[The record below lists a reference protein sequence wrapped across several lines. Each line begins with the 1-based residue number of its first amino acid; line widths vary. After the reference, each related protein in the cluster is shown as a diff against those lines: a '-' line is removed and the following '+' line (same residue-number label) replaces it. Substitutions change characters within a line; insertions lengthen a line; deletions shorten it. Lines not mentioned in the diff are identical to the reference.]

1 MPEKASRK
9 ARKTARQ
16 RKNPLPLMLLGL
28 GGLLLIAL
36 AVIFLN
42 QSPAAA
48 PPTAP
53 APASDTG
60 SVPRV
65 GLEEAYQAFENDEAV
80 FLDARSAEAFQL
92 LHLTGAVNIP
102 EYELSTRL
110 AELDKNDWIIPYCT

>member
-16 RKNPLPLMLLGL
+16 RKNPLPLVLLGL

-36 AVIFLN
+36 AVVSLTRP
-42 QSPAAA
+42 PAATT
-48 PPTAP
+48 PTAP
-53 APASDTG
+53 APASDAR

-65 GLEEAYQAFENDEAV
+65 GLEEALQAYEKGEAV
-80 FLDARSAEAFQL
+80 FLDVRSAESFQL
-92 LHLTGAVNIP
+92 LRITGAVNIP
-102 EYELSTRL
+102 GNELPARL

>member
-16 RKNPLPLMLLGL
+16 RKNPLPLILLGL
-28 GGLLLIAL
+28 GGLLLVAL
-36 AVIFLN
+36 AVIFLS
-42 QSPAAA
+42 QSPEAA

-53 APASDTG
+53 APASDTR

-65 GLEEAYQAFENDEAV
+65 SLEEAYQAFENDEAV
-80 FLDARSAEAFQL
+80 FLDVRSAEAFQL
-92 LHLTGAVNIP
+92 LHVTGAVNIP